1 MLIVTPR
8 AKEKLKESLLEE
20 QLKDPEVTFRIT
32 PVHSMPNRLGI
43 ALDKENRSDKVVK
56 NEEGIKVLLIHSAL
70 AQQLKGM
77 VLDYQKTPQSEGFS
91 ISKLPSIEA
100 YHTEEPKLWN

>member
-20 QLKDPEVTFRIT
+20 QIMDPEVTFRIT

-43 ALDKENRSDKVVK
+43 ALDKERKGDQVVK
-56 NEEGIKVLLIHSAL
+56 GEEGIKILLIRSDL
-70 AQQLKGM
+70 FQELEGM
-77 VLDYQKTPQSEGFS
+77 ILDYQGSLQAAGFT
-91 ISKLPSIEA
+91 ITKLTL
-100 YHTEEPKLWN
+100 H

>member
-1 MLIVTPR
+1 MLTVTPR

-20 QLKDPEVTFRIT
+20 QIMDPEVTFRIT
-32 PVHSMPNRLGI
+32 PIHSIPNRLGI

-56 NEEGIKVLLIHSAL
+56 SGGGIKVLLIHSGL
-70 AQQLKGM
+70 AQNLEGM

-100 YHTEEPKLWN
+100 YHIEEPKLCN